1 MKEDTVTEVTLG
13 HFCHLV
19 KDMCPKC
26 QCTVALSG
34 RWRLHSQWLVRSG
47 PRTMKPT
54 NAVRQDAVSARS
66 RNLSP
71 QAHESL
77 AEAPTICLTSPL
89 LGGLSLSLS
98 YIDEFQL
105 RFRFGPRM
113 GQSHRSVCFC
123 SILSRHLL
131 TTLTT
136 CRSQICGAA
145 SEAPARLLLIVR
157 TNEPTSQVEPTCTAP
172 WFRAHTQKKAAQ
184 APVTLGKGRSQRAF
198 G

>member
-26 QCTVALSG
+26 QCTVALC

-89 LGGLSLSLS
+89 LGGLSLS

-105 RFRFGPRM
+105 RFFGPRM
-113 GQSHRSVCFC
+113 GQSQ
-123 SILSRHLL
+123 IGLL
-131 TTLTT
+131 FDPL
-136 CRSQICGAA
+136 
-145 SEAPARLLLIVR
+145 
-157 TNEPTSQVEPTCTAP
+157 PTSTDHSDHLKPNLWSSFAGSRPTASHCEN
-172 WFRAHTQKKAAQ
+172 Q
-184 APVTLGKGRSQRAF
+184 
-198 G
+198 

>member
-26 QCTVALSG
+26 QCTVALC

-89 LGGLSLSLS
+89 LGGLSLSLLYRRIS
-98 YIDEFQL
+98 TSLL
-105 RFRFGPRM
+105 RTSDGTVTQI
-113 GQSHRSVCFC
+113 G
-123 SILSRHLL
+123 LL
-131 TTLTT
+131 FDPL
-136 CRSQICGAA
+136 
-145 SEAPARLLLIVR
+145 
-157 TNEPTSQVEPTCTAP
+157 PTSTDHSDHLKPNLWSSFGGSRPTASHCEN
-172 WFRAHTQKKAAQ
+172 Q
-184 APVTLGKGRSQRAF
+184 
-198 G
+198 